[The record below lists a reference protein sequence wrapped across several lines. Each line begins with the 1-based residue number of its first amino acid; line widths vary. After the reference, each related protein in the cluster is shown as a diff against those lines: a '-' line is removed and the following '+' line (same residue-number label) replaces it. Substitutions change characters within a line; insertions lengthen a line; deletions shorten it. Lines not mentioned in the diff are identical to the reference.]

1 MISKAVAKLAP
12 SATLKI
18 TALAKQMAA
27 KGEAVINFGAGEPDF
42 DTPEEV
48 KQAAKKAIDEGFTK
62 YTASTGILELKQA
75 ICDKFLRDNNLKYEL
90 NQVMASNGAKQV
102 LFEIIFSLCQAGDEV
117 IIPSPFWVS
126 FTEMVKASGAK
137 PVVIKTSQDLK
148 LTPELLKKAI
158 TKKTKL
164 LILNAPSNPTGVM
177 YSKEELEALAKVVM
191 ESNIWVI
198 SDECYDQFYYGDQ
211 PQVSWAS
218 LSQQTYERTITVNA
232 CSKSFSM
239 TGWRLGYCGG
249 PVEIIEAMGR
259 LQDHLSSNPCSISQ
273 KAAVAALTQCRDFPA
288 KMREEFKKRRQIMV
302 EGLKQ
307 IQGIKADWPDGAF
320 YVWANISRLNKDSL
334 AFSMKLLEQD
344 KVAVIPG
351 EPFGGEGYIRLS
363 FAAAKKDI
371 IEGVKRIKKHIE
383 EVYAGH

>member
-27 KGEAVINFGAGEPDF
+27 KGESVVNFGAGEPDF
-42 DTPEEV
+42 DTPEAV

-75 ICDKFLRDNNLKYEL
+75 ICDKFLRDNGLKYEL

-102 LFEIIFSLCQAGDEV
+102 LFETIFSLCEAGDEV
-117 IIPSPFWVS
+117 IIPAPFWVS
-126 FTEMVKASGAK
+126 FPEMVKASGAK
-137 PVVIKTSQDLK
+137 AVVVSDKQII
-148 LTPELLKKAI
+148 KAI
-158 TKKTKL
+158 NKKTKL
-164 LILNAPSNPTGVM
+164 LILNFPSNPTGKILTLD
-177 YSKEELEALAKVVM
+177 YLQQIAKAVLKQPQL
-191 ESNIWVI
+191 WVI

-211 PQVSWAS
+211 PQVSLAS
-218 LSQQTYERTITVNA
+218 LSQQIYKRTITVNS

-239 TGWRLGYCGG
+239 TGWRLGYCAG
-249 PVEIIEAMGR
+249 PVQLIEAMGR

-273 KAAVAALTQCRDFPA
+273 KAATAALTKCRDFPA
-288 KMREEFKKRRQIMV
+288 KMRMEFKKRRQAMV
-302 EGLKQ
+302 EGLNK
-307 IQGIKADWPDGAF
+307 IPGIKAELPDGAF
-320 YVWANISRLNKDSL
+320 YVWADISKLNKDSP
-334 AFSMKLLEQD
+334 AFSMRLLEQD

-363 FAAAKKDI
+363 FATSMANI
-371 IEGVKRIKKHIE
+371 IEGIKRIKKHIE
-383 EVYAGH
+383 ENYAGH

>member
-1 MISKAVAKLAP
+1 MTP

-18 TALAKQMAA
+18 TALAKQIAA
-27 KGEAVINFGAGEPDF
+27 KGEVVINFGAGEPDF
-42 DTPEEV
+42 DTPEAA

-75 ICDKFLRDNNLKYEL
+75 ICDKFLRDNGLKYEL

-102 LFEIIFSLCQAGDEV
+102 LFEIIFSLCEAGDEV
-117 IIPSPFWVS
+117 IIPAPYWVS

-137 PVVIKTSQDLK
+137 AVVVPDEQILK
-148 LTPELLKKAI
+148 AVNQ
-158 TKKTKL
+158 KTKL
-164 LILNAPSNPTGVM
+164 LILNYPRNPDGKI
-177 YSKEELEALAKVVM
+177 YSLVELKVISRAVLKQPQL
-191 ESNIWVI
+191 WVI
-198 SDECYDQFYYGDQ
+198 SDECYDHFYYTKQKPISFAG
-211 PQVSWAS
+211 
-218 LSQQTYERTITVNA
+218 LSKKAYERTITVNA

-249 PVEIIEAMGR
+249 PLQIIEAMGR

-273 KAAVAALTQCRDFPA
+273 KAAVAALTKAQDFPG

-302 EGLKQ
+302 EGLNQ
-307 IQGIKADWPDGAF
+307 IKGIKADWPDGAF
-320 YVWANISRLNKDSL
+320 YVWADISSLNKDSL
-334 AFSMKLLEQD
+334 EFSMKLLEQD

-363 FAAAKKDI
+363 FAASREDI
-371 IEGVKRIKKHIE
+371 IEGVKRIKKHVE

>member
-1 MISKAVAKLAP
+1 MLSKAVAKLAP

-42 DTPEEV
+42 DTPEEA

-75 ICDKFLRDNNLKYEL
+75 ICDKFLRDNGLKYEL
-90 NQVMASNGAKQV
+90 NQVMASNGAKQI
-102 LFEIIFSLCQAGDEV
+102 LFEIIFSLCEAGDEV
-117 IIPSPFWVS
+117 IIPAPYWVS
-126 FTEMVKASGAK
+126 FTEMVKAAGAK
-137 PVVIKTSQDLK
+137 AVVVSDKQIV
-148 LTPELLKKAI
+148 KAI
-158 TKKTKL
+158 NHKTKV
-164 LILNAPSNPTGVM
+164 LILNYPRNPTGKI
-177 YSKEELEALAKVVM
+177 YSLAELKAISRAVLKQPQL
-191 ESNIWVI
+191 WVI
-198 SDECYDQFYYGDQ
+198 SDECYDQFYYTKQ
-211 PQVSWAS
+211 KPISFAS
-218 LSQQTYERTITVNA
+218 LSKKAYEKTITVNA

-273 KAAVAALTQCRDFPA
+273 KAAVAALTLCRDFPG
-288 KMREEFKKRRQIMV
+288 KMREEFKKRRQVMV
-302 EGLKQ
+302 EGLNRIK
-307 IQGIKADWPDGAF
+307 GIKADRPDGAF
-320 YVWANISRLNKDSL
+320 YVWANIRQITNNDQKFCLD
-334 AFSMKLLEQD
+334 LLEKA

-363 FAAAKKDI
+363 FAASRKDI
-371 IEGVKRIKKHIE
+371 VEGIKRIKKHIE

>member
-27 KGEAVINFGAGEPDF
+27 KGESVINFGAGEPDF
-42 DTPEEV
+42 DTPEEA

-62 YTASTGILELKQA
+62 YTASTGIPELKQA
-75 ICDKFLRDNNLKYEL
+75 ICDKFLRDNGLKYEL

-117 IIPSPFWVS
+117 IIPAPYWVS

-137 PVVIKTSQDLK
+137 AVVVPGKQII
-148 LTPELLKKAI
+148 KAI
-158 TKKTKL
+158 NKKTKV
-164 LILNAPSNPTGVM
+164 LILNYPRNPDGKI
-177 YSKEELEALAKVVM
+177 YSLTELKEISRAVLKQPQL
-191 ESNIWVI
+191 WVI
-198 SDECYDQFYYGDQ
+198 SDECYDQFYYTKQ
-211 PQVSWAS
+211 KPISFAS
-218 LSQQTYERTITVNA
+218 LSKQIYERTLTVNA

-249 PVEIIEAMGR
+249 PIEIIEAMGR

-273 KAAVAALTQCRDFPA
+273 KAATAALTKCLNFPG
-288 KMREEFKKRRQIMV
+288 KMRQEFAKRRQLMV
-302 EGLKQ
+302 EGLNQ
-307 IQGIKADWPDGAF
+307 IKGIEADWPAGAF

-334 AFSMKLLEQD
+334 AFSLKLLEQD

-363 FAAAKKDI
+363 FAASREDI
-371 IEGVKRIKKHIE
+371 IEGVKRIKKHVA